1 MKHNLLHMTDYLMY
15 NKLFGCQEIRS
26 LWSEEAI
33 LQQWCDFE
41 SYLAQAQAEA
51 DAKLAE
57 AEQDIERRRT
67 EFARQCEEMV
77 RGQEVLR
84 RLMEAR

>member
-1 MKHNLLHMTDYLMY
+1 MHAPTSAPTDMM
-15 NKLFGCQEIRS
+15 E
-26 LWSEEAI
+26 
-33 LQQWCDFE
+33 
-41 SYLAQAQAEA
+41 
-51 DAKLAE
+51 LAE

-84 RLMEAR
+84 RLMENR